1 MLMRDKSKST
11 YMADE
16 KSPERNSHRH
26 FATKQIIS
34 LENETGEPPYLKDF
48 RITELCRRRHNSG
61 LIAELNKFSPRF
73 LWH

>member
-26 FATKQIIS
+26 FATKQFIS
-34 LENETGEPPYLKDF
+34 LEKEKCENP
-48 RITELCRRRHNSG
+48 
-61 LIAELNKFSPRF
+61 
-73 LWH
+73 